1 MAERAD
7 VSSIEA
13 IEFFRSKLILFIAAS
28 RPALDEVSS
37 DVLRTRMWLEG
48 EQRVHWETQLKKRRR
63 QLEEAQQAIFSTRM
77 SNLNEE
83 VSVAQQMTAR
93 RAKAAMDEATEKL
106 RAIKYWER
114 EYGTLVDP
122 LVKQMEKLQTLLSH
136 DMPLGV
142 AYLTEVIKL
151 LQDYADISR
160 PTGTP
165 PAQTP
170 PSDPA
175 AGGAPG

>member
-13 IEFFRSKLILFIAAS
+13 IEFFRSKLILFIAAA

-37 DVLRTRMWLEG
+37 EVLRTRMWLEG
-48 EQRVHWETQLKKRRR
+48 EQRTYWETQLKKRRR

-114 EYGTLVDP
+114 EYSTLVDP
-122 LVKQMEKLQTLLSH
+122 RVKQMEKLQTLLSH
-136 DMPLGV
+136 DMPLAV
-142 AYLTEVIKL
+142 ASLTEIIKL
-151 LQDYADISR
+151 LQEYADISR
-160 PTGTP
+160 PSGSP
-165 PAQTP
+165 PPPPP
-170 PSDPA
+170 PSEPA
-175 AGGAPG
+175 SDATPG